1 MSDTLYTNTVKRLLE
16 TENKRISE
24 KAVQTLKQEL
34 QNYAETIRERSTEL
48 SDHAERK
55 TITEKDVEH
64 AIKHLNNE

>member
-34 QNYAETIRERSTEL
+34 ETHAETIRERSTEL

-55 TITEKDVEH
+55 TITEKDVQQ
-64 AIKHLNNE
+64 AIKHLNKE